1 MTREA
6 LPGSFVANGSMS
18 SAAPTRIPSAKAPT
32 ISCVGCRRRSH
43 SRTKRHPTAG
53 LGPLRFVLDSDRV
66 SNPVDVVEVRD
77 HLDGV
82 VDRAV
87 APAVAPE
94 LIDVR
99 LTDCGRLVGDLGG
112 EIAQRAQAR
121 LEVRPAVV
129 VGGVLR

>member
-1 MTREA
+1 MSR
-6 LPGSFVANGSMS
+6 LPRRPVS
-18 SAAPTRIPSAKAPT
+18 SPFGLVFHADG
-32 ISCVGCRRRSH
+32 VG
-43 SRTKRHPTAG
+43 
-53 LGPLRFVLDSDRV
+53 
-66 SNPVDVVEVRD
+66 NPVDVVEVRD

-121 LEVRPAVV
+121 LEVRRAVV